1 MFLTETSNHSFVWVY
16 KWWGIISVFIT
27 TLVPFFLANNYVPD
41 IAPEKRKRFL
51 TIEWGSVAV
60 LLAVL
65 SSLGII

>member
-1 MFLTETSNHSFVWVY
+1 
-16 KWWGIISVFIT
+16 VFIT